1 VTIFLEL
8 VVPMKTVTGRV
19 NSAKPISLSKAAT
32 LLSGFVSSENG
43 ASQDVSAYLR
53 RASGAFIELKS
64 IHREIKSKETKL
76 SSKKKRKSHREMGS
90 EERKKSKKK
99 RKSSEIVV

>member
-1 VTIFLEL
+1 
-8 VVPMKTVTGRV
+8 
-19 NSAKPISLSKAAT
+19 
-32 LLSGFVSSENG
+32 
-43 ASQDVSAYLR
+43 
-53 RASGAFIELKS
+53 LKS

>member
-1 VTIFLEL
+1 MTIFLEL

-76 SSKKKRKSHREMGS
+76 SSKKRKSHREMGS

>member
-1 VTIFLEL
+1 
-8 VVPMKTVTGRV
+8 MKMVTGRV
-19 NSAKPISLSKAAT
+19 ICAKPISLSKAAT

-53 RASGAFIELKS
+53 RASGAFTELKS

-76 SSKKKRKSHREMGS
+76 RSKKKRKSDG
-90 EERKKSKKK
+90 ERRSKKK
-99 RKSSEIVV
+99 RISKEIDA